1 MIGMAYDLAV
11 PTVSPVVCLVVLW
24 CISSLFIGLSV
35 GQCVRPFDIDTDI
48 RWFGDVE
55 GKLSV
60 ELWSEP

>member
-1 MIGMAYDLAV
+1 MIGMAFHLAV
-11 PTVSPVVCLVVLW
+11 PTVCPVVCLVVLR

-35 GQCVRPFDIDTDI
+35 GQCVRQFNIDTNK